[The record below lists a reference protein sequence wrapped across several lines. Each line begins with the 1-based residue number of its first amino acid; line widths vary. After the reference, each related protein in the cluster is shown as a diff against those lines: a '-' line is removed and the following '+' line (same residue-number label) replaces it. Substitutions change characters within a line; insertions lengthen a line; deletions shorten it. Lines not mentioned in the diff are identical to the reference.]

1 MVLTVL
7 FSDEG
12 WSGPGSRR
20 AHDPR
25 WAHRGGAGGVR
36 ELRGSF
42 RYLRTQPG
50 LVPVPSH
57 TTYPS
62 GPKHRH
68 GQFYRARKN
77 RRQVPLPFSSVCQLL
92 ISWPNFHPSLNRAVA
107 RLPTPQPMPAG
118 FDTRV
123 EPESQM
129 WPRKCLVKPKIP
141 VLALSFLQQKQEG
154 WNIRAIYHQRWE
166 PKVYNLFYIMYD
178 Q

>member
-1 MVLTVL
+1 MKGEAG
-7 FSDEG
+7 SAPEG
-12 WSGPGSRR
+12 PMPHAGPTAARLGESGSWGGS
-20 AHDPR
+20 
-25 WAHRGGAGGVR
+25 
-36 ELRGSF
+36 S

-57 TTYPS
+57 TTCPS

-68 GQFYRARKN
+68 GQFYQARKN

-92 ISWPNFHPSLNRAVA
+92 ISCPNFHPSLNRAVA
-107 RLPTPQPMPAG
+107 RLPITQPMPAG

-141 VLALSFLQQKQEG
+141 VLALSSLQQKQEG

-166 PKVYNLFYIMYD
+166 PKVHNLFYIMYD